1 MEALGNESFP
11 QEILFE
17 VLDMSVIQI
26 DQEEEFGVWRY
37 KLKFTWH
44 DHRLKWPKTCQNSQ
58 KEENQTNLHIIT
70 SNHLKYLWNPVAI
83 VNTFGY
89 QFGNYGEPEID
100 KTITLSKVKEKQIW
114 VGKSQI
120 KTKADLRAVD
130 SPKKRMNEYDFFA
143 VKSKKA
149 KTKTNLFVRFLGEST
164 VCQSAYGFI

>member
-1 MEALGNESFP
+1 MSFLGLECQINTDNKCESFWKHLLKYPGHNLIEGLKCLEYDRNVTPMEALGNESFP

-17 VLDMSVIQI
+17 VLDMSIIQI

-70 SNHLKYLWNPVAI
+70 SNYLKYLWNPVAI

-100 KTITLSKVKEKQIW
+100 KTITLSKVK
-114 VGKSQI
+114 
-120 KTKADLRAVD
+120 L
-130 SPKKRMNEYDFFA
+130 KKNIG
-143 VKSKKA
+143 S
-149 KTKTNLFVRFLGEST
+149 
-164 VCQSAYGFI
+164 